1 VLRVHAYT
9 KDFTCRRRLSPVLL
23 AHPPVS
29 ARAPVDNAI
38 EASIEAIEA
47 ICRERCRGLRTEIQY
62 QNKNKAGG
70 MVRRLTCREGVK
82 LDLFPSVRRS

>member
-1 VLRVHAYT
+1 MSVSAT
-9 KDFTCRRRLSPVLL
+9 STCIYERFYLSPVLL

-62 QNKNKAGG
+62 QNNAGG
-70 MVRRLTCREGVK
+70 RHGAELTCREGVK

>member
-1 VLRVHAYT
+1 M
-9 KDFTCRRRLSPVLL
+9 
-23 AHPPVS
+23 S

-70 MVRRLTCREGVK
+70 MVRRLTCREA
-82 LDLFPSVRRS
+82 

>member
-1 VLRVHAYT
+1 M
-9 KDFTCRRRLSPVLL
+9 LL

-70 MVRRLTCREGVK
+70 MVRRLTCREGVTCSECAVSQI
-82 LDLFPSVRRS
+82 DRE